1 MEIAI
6 TKMSS
11 KGQVVVP
18 AEMRR
23 DIKEGEKMIIIKTE
37 EGQIIMK
44 KATEM
49 DEKLKDDIIFAKRT
63 EAAIKRYE
71 RGEFTSS
78 SAEDFLKQL
87 KKW

>member
-6 TKMSS
+6 TRMSS

-37 EGQIIMK
+37 GQIIMK

-49 DEKLKDDIIFAKRT
+49 DEKLREDIIFAQRT
-63 EAAIKRYE
+63 EAAFKRYE
-71 RGEFTSS
+71 KGEFISMDFDKFI
-78 SAEDFLKQL
+78 AEM

>member
-11 KGQVVVP
+11 KGQVVIP
-18 AEMRR
+18 SEMRR
-23 DIKEGEKMIIIKTE
+23 DIKEGEKLIIIRSN
-37 EGQIIMK
+37 GRIIMK

-49 DEKLKDDIIFAKRT
+49 DKNLKEDIEFARRT
-63 EAAIKRYE
+63 EEAWKSYE
-71 RGEFTSS
+71 RGEFI
-78 SAEDFLKQL
+78 EMDFDEFMKEV

>member
-23 DIKEGEKMIIIKTE
+23 DIKEGEKIIMIKT

-44 KATEM
+44 KATDM
-49 DEKLKDDIIFAKRT
+49 DKNFRRDIIFAKRT
-63 EAAIKRYE
+63 EAALKRY
-71 RGEFTSS
+71 GKGKSTSYK
-78 SAEDFLKQL
+78 FNIVT
-87 KKW
+87 